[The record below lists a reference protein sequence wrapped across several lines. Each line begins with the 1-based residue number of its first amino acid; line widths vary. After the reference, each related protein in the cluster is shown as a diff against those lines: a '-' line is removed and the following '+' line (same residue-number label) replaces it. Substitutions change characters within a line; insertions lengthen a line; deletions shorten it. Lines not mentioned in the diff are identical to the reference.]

1 MEASNGFV
9 ICDAAPGQ
17 LPAGSVG
24 KDFSFDKITDG
35 GLGDSI
41 CSFQAPII

>member
-9 ICDAAPGQ
+9 ICDDAAGQ

-24 KDFSFDKITDG
+24 KDFNLDKITEG

-41 CSFQAPII
+41 CCSQALII